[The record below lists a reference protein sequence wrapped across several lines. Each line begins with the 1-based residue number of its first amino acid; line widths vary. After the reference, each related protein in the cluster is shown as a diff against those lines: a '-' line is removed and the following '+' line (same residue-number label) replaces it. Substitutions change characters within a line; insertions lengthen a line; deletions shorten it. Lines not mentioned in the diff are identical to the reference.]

1 MPVICLSELTH
12 FIPEYDSITVR
23 SSLFHN
29 TVIRLKADG
38 KEIRSH
44 GFFSPNGITTQKKKG
59 GALVGEVLIIPS
71 ELFKMLCPICITNSI
86 FEMTGDE

>member
-1 MPVICLSELTH
+1 MIES
-12 FIPEYDSITVR
+12 R
-23 SSLFHN
+23 W
-29 TVIRLKADG
+29 

-71 ELFKMLCPICITNSI
+71 ELFKMLSLTLFSR
-86 FEMTGDE
+86 